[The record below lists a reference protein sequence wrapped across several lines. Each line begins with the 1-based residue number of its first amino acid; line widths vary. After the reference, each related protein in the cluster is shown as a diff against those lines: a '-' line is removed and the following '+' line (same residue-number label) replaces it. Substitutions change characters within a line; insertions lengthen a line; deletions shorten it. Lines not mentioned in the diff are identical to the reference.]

1 MGILTNGP
9 HGAITGRVD
18 NLVYYV
24 LNGKNVVR
32 KIGKSYKEPTL
43 PQLRAREI
51 TKLSSEF
58 FSRML
63 DFINVGFGITALGTD
78 KNAFNLAVKENRPQ
92 MFKGEYPNL
101 EIDYSRLVVSSG
113 FLKPGEELSSS
124 ASAEGISFNW
134 KTDPKMPWAESTDQV
149 MLLAYFPEQDK
160 VVYKLFGNSRIV
172 GNDSLAL
179 KPSLLGKYAETY
191 VCFISADRK
200 QISDSIYTGSVN
212 QPVVEEAQKTP
223 AADDHLQTEVAGND
237 EPAIQA
243 MSSKQ
248 KAAAAAT
255 AAETNQQ
262 SPSYQHIK
270 GKRKPVYSR
279 QTPHG
284 DIQKAPPKDDQQKA
298 PPIDGQQV
306 AGTNQAPGADTGT

>member
-32 KIGKSYKEPTL
+32 KIGKTYKEPTL

-51 TKLSSEF
+51 TKRSSEF

-63 DFINVGFGITALGTD
+63 DFVNVGFGITALGTD
-78 KNAFNLAVKENRPQ
+78 KNAFNLAIKENRSK

-101 EIDYSRLVVSSG
+101 EIDYSQLVLSNG

-124 ASAEGISFNW
+124 ASEEGISFNW

-149 MLLAYFPEQDK
+149 MLLAYFPDQDK

-172 GNDSLAL
+172 GNDVLAW

-212 QPVVEEAQKTP
+212 QAVAKEPVEVVE
-223 AADDHLQTEVAGND
+223 
-237 EPAIQA
+237 
-243 MSSKQ
+243 SSKDGQQPSQPMNSKQAPTAASTNQSTVYKHVKPDRKPKKFGQASQEDNQ
-248 KAAAAAT
+248 KAAT
-255 AAETNQQ
+255 KDN
-262 SPSYQHIK
+262 
-270 GKRKPVYSR
+270 R
-279 QTPHG
+279 QTP
-284 DIQKAPPKDDQQKA
+284 
-298 PPIDGQQV
+298 
-306 AGTNQAPGADTGT
+306 GTNQGPETTQEPGANDKT